1 MSKVNEQSWP
11 FRDWPSLK
19 NERGLPRKSALAIPN
34 RLKFIGKEQP
44 SGSLYEGEDH
54 KRRHH
59 NKDRSN
65 QVVHQATNR

>member
-34 RLKFIGKEQP
+34 RLKFIGKE
-44 SGSLYEGEDH
+44 
-54 KRRHH
+54 
-59 NKDRSN
+59 
-65 QVVHQATNR
+65 